1 MNHLKNRSNS
11 HSQKY
16 TTYIV
21 FGGIL
26 ACLVLS
32 CSTDS
37 SSSVSDEESH
47 SLTIKVKGQGEVMES
62 QLSSKATDFA
72 EGSVVELMAVPAEQW
87 EFIRWEGD
95 IEGENNPTSI
105 SISNNSSVTAIF
117 QHEYVKVEIE
127 GEGDVDV
134 EILNDNGKMK
144 GAEGRAKLTATPED
158 GWQFVSWEGDLNGTE
173 NPLEIA
179 FEDEINADAVFVS
192 ETAKWRAA
200 ERFTKRIDDFYFINE
215 TRGWATVGTGESSE
229 ATAIY
234 STADGG
240 FNWGQQYSGKW
251 RLVDIMFA
259 DENHGWATGVDFEN
273 SPLTGVILY
282 TDDGGQNW
290 EEQFVIE
297 GSCACSI
304 PSITVLNRDEVWVS
318 GFDDEDFLEIENDGI
333 LLQTSNGGQTWQEV
347 DIYEENQE
355 DQVIFSPPV
364 FSDSN
369 TGWITGLPE
378 SFKTNDGGHSWNQ
391 TNQDYRLKD
400 FVDSSLGWGIR
411 GANANIYHTEDGGKS
426 WLKIS
431 SIKDFVDFTN
441 VYDMDFVTSQLGWVA
456 TDKGIIQTT
465 DGGTSWQLQEISSS
479 SNVNTSS
486 PMLSSLSTA
495 RLGFQS
501 LLQGLCFGMF
511 RNKSN

>member
-1 MNHLKNRSNS
+1 MNQLKNRSNS
-11 HSQKY
+11 LLQKY
-16 TTYIV
+16 TTLIV
-21 FGGIL
+21 LGGIL

-37 SSSVSDEESH
+37 SSSVSNDEIY
-47 SLTIKVKGQGEVMES
+47 SLSVVVKGRGKVKEA
-62 QLSSKATDFA
+62 QLSSKSTDYA
-72 EGSVVELMAVPAEQW
+72 DGSVVELMAVPAEQW
-87 EFIRWEGD
+87 EFIRWQGD
-95 IEGENNPTSI
+95 IEGSDNPTSI
-105 SISNNSSVTAIF
+105 LISNKSSVTAIF
-117 QHEYVKVEIE
+117 HHEDVKVEIE

-134 EILNDNGKMK
+134 EILDENGKLES
-144 GAEGRAKLTATPED
+144 AERRARLTARPED
-158 GWQFVSWEGDLNGTE
+158 GWRFVSWEGDVNGTE
-173 NPLEIA
+173 NPIEFT
-179 FEDEINADAVFVS
+179 FEDENNADAVFIS

-240 FNWGQQYSGKW
+240 FNWGLQYSGNW

-290 EEQFVIE
+290 EEQYKIE

-318 GFDDEDFLEIENDGI
+318 GFDDEDFLDIENDGL

-378 SFKTNDGGHSWNQ
+378 SFKTNDGGHSWN
-391 TNQDYRLKD
+391 
-400 FVDSSLGWGIR
+400 
-411 GANANIYHTEDGGKS
+411 
-426 WLKIS
+426 
-431 SIKDFVDFTN
+431 
-441 VYDMDFVTSQLGWVA
+441 
-456 TDKGIIQTT
+456 
-465 DGGTSWQLQEISSS
+465 
-479 SNVNTSS
+479 
-486 PMLSSLSTA
+486 
-495 RLGFQS
+495 
-501 LLQGLCFGMF
+501 
-511 RNKSN
+511 